1 MKISNFSDFD
11 DLKERIANTKKDEI
25 EIRVAYATCGIT
37 AGAKEVLEVLE
48 KELLK
53 HNLCCT
59 SLIKTG
65 CLGACYAEPT
75 VLVTKDGIDTL
86 FGYVDTAKAHEI
98 INKFIIKNENIEGVI
113 K

>member
-1 MKISNFSDFD
+1 MKINNFSNFDT
-11 DLKERIANTKKDEI
+11 LKKRIANTKKDEI

-53 HNLCCT
+53 HNLCCV

-65 CLGACYAEPT
+65 CLGLCYAEPT
-75 VLVTKDGIDTL
+75 VMVTKKGIETV

-98 INKFIIKNENIEGVI
+98 INKFIINDEKIEGVI